1 MTLRQFLD
9 FTKHVPAADVTRAVN
24 TILASGPAPRT
35 RAEYLRFRMIVWLE
49 LQGRLR
55 PSA

>member
-9 FTKHVPAADVTRAVN
+9 FTKDVPAVEVTKAVD
-24 TILASGPAPRT
+24 TVLASGPAPRT